1 MSESRQKE
9 GQFLQIFLRNEN
21 DLKSYARALLPTWAA
36 VDDVMQEASL
46 VMWRKP
52 DQLQNDD
59 EFLPWAKV
67 IVRFECL
74 KARRT
79 AARDRHWF
87 SDEVFDLLADS
98 ESESGTADD
107 ELLAEREAL
116 DGCLGKMDES
126 QRELVLLLYRGHG
139 EVADLAEESGR
150 SVNALCKKIRRLREK
165 LGKCIGEQL
174 LTISP
179 GKELS

>member
-46 VMWRKP
+46 VMWRKL

-139 EVADLAEESGR
+139 EVADLAEKSGR
-150 SVNALCKKIRRLREK
+150 SVNALYKKIRRLREK
-165 LGKCIGEQL
+165 LGQCIGEQL
-174 LTISP
+174 LTISS

>member
-107 ELLAEREAL
+107 ELLAEPEAL

-126 QRELVLLLYRGHG
+126 QRELVLLLHRGHG

-150 SVNALCKKIRRLREK
+150 SVNALYKKIRRLREK